1 MSSLCA
7 KGTVPVMWHKQETQR
22 QLMWGAPSGQVMSF
36 QVPMLIIGSMV
47 KVIPAFMTPTALLL
61 A

>member
-1 MSSLCA
+1 
-7 KGTVPVMWHKQETQR
+7 MWR
-22 QLMWGAPSGQVMSF
+22 APSGQVMSF

-47 KVIPAFMTPTALLL
+47 NVIPAFMTPTALLL

>member
-1 MSSLCA
+1 
-7 KGTVPVMWHKQETQR
+7 
-22 QLMWGAPSGQVMSF
+22 MWGAPSGQVMSF

-47 KVIPAFMTPTALLL
+47 NVIPAFMTPTALLL